1 MELSARWRNLLSL
14 VILLAM
20 LGLAPPLASTA
31 YAQPQ
36 ADKSSP
42 AAENEIRAA
51 TILFYAALNSAIH
64 GDLNPLSAVW
74 SHRPEVTNLNGLGG
88 LALGWTEV
96 RADFRNMARL
106 YPAGQ
111 FAAPQNFVV
120 VVVVGDIGYSVCNE
134 TGELRSSDG
143 PMVRFDRR
151 ATNIF
156 QREDGKWKMIHHH
169 ADATTALSQ

>member
-1 MELSARWRNLLSL
+1 LELSARWRNLLSL
-14 VILLAM
+14 LIVLAM
-20 LGLAPPLASTA
+20 LGFVPPLASTA
-31 YAQPQ
+31 CAQPR
-36 ADKSSP
+36 ADRSSP

-51 TILFYAALNSAIH
+51 TILFYAALNTAIH
-64 GDLNPLSAVW
+64 GDLSPLSAVW

-111 FAAPQNFVV
+111 FAPPQNFVM
-120 VVVVGDIGYSVCNE
+120 VVVVGDIGYSVCRE

>member
-1 MELSARWRNLLSL
+1 VELSARWRNLLSL

-20 LGLAPPLASTA
+20 LGFAPLASTA
-31 YAQPQ
+31 CAQPQ

-111 FAAPQNFVV
+111 FA
-120 VVVVGDIGYSVCNE
+120 
-134 TGELRSSDG
+134 
-143 PMVRFDRR
+143 
-151 ATNIF
+151 TNIF